1 MPFTRTIAC
10 QDRDFPEWHGGRTH
24 ALVWALLL
32 EEPDVQQC
40 VADARVRLEGLLLPR
55 YERQPHVT
63 VAFAGLVAE
72 PDLPGYTGEHLA
84 TDLAT
89 ITPLLEGPVEIRA
102 TGWGGFPMVPYLAVE
117 SGWLHRAHA
126 ALEPNAVALHQMT
139 YVPHVTLGHW
149 CGQWPRWSVLERLDA
164 PLPERTWQV
173 PRLSLLRYKT
183 HDISGPLERVGS
195 LDLTLGSWAHAGL
208 RGLVRGDPQAH

>member
-10 QDRDFPEWHGGRTH
+10 QNRDFPEWHGGRTH

-32 EEPDVQQC
+32 EEPDVEKC
-40 VADARVRLEGLLLPR
+40 VADARLRLEGLLLPR
-55 YERQPHVT
+55 YERQSHVT

-72 PDLPGYTGEHLA
+72 PDLPGYNEEHLA

-89 ITPLLEGPVEIRA
+89 ITPLLDGPVEVRA
-102 TGWGGFPMVPYLAVE
+102 TGWGSFPMVPYLAVE
-117 SGWLHRAHA
+117 SDWLHRARA
-126 ALEPNAVALHQMT
+126 AMEPNAVELHQMS

-149 CGQWPRWSVLERLDA
+149 SGEWPRESVLERLDA

-173 PRLSLLRYKT
+173 SMLSLLRYET
-183 HDISGPLERVGS
+183 HDIAGPLEPVGQI
-195 LDLTLGSWAHAGL
+195 DLITGHWSSC
-208 RGLVRGDPQAH
+208 RRQQ